1 MGWLRVADI
10 CSTLDGIQLKDWRPE
25 EWGLDHWT
33 GALLVERTLVVLA
46 SGFNCVHFLRE
57 LWRLR
62 QLAGGGT
69 RQPRGPRGGRAMR
82 AAVVAMVVI
91 NASLVVGALHPLAA
105 ARFAAVGRSPGLEVV
120 AVGVS
125 LTAALFMTALVMRER
140 K

>member
-1 MGWLRVADI
+1 M
-10 CSTLDGIQLKDWRPE
+10 
-25 EWGLDHWT
+25 
-33 GALLVERTLVVLA
+33 ERTLVVLA

-62 QLAGGGT
+62 QLAGGGLRT
-69 RQPRGPRGGRAMR
+69 RGRAMR

>member
-1 MGWLRVADI
+1 M
-10 CSTLDGIQLKDWRPE
+10 
-25 EWGLDHWT
+25 DHWT
-33 GALLVERTLVVLA
+33 GALLLERTLVVLA

-69 RQPRGPRGGRAMR
+69 RGRAMR

>member
-10 CSTLDGIQLKDWRPE
+10 CSTFDGIQLRTGVRRSGVW
-25 EWGLDHWT
+25 DHWT
-33 GALLVERTLVVLA
+33 GALLLERTLVVLA

-69 RQPRGPRGGRAMR
+69 TRGRAMR

-91 NASLVVGALHPLAA
+91 NASLLVGALHPLAA

>member
-1 MGWLRVADI
+1 M
-10 CSTLDGIQLKDWRPE
+10 
-25 EWGLDHWT
+25 
-33 GALLVERTLVVLA
+33 ERTLVVLA

-69 RQPRGPRGGRAMR
+69 RGGRAMR

-105 ARFAAVGRSPGLEVV
+105 ARFEAVGRSPGLEVV

>member
-1 MGWLRVADI
+1 MGWLRVADR
-10 CSTLDGIQLKDWRPE
+10 CSTFDGIQLKDWRPE

-33 GALLVERTLVVLA
+33 GALLLERTLVVLA

-62 QLAGGGT
+62 QLAGGGL
-69 RQPRGPRGGRAMR
+69 RRGRAMR

>member
-1 MGWLRVADI
+1 M
-10 CSTLDGIQLKDWRPE
+10 
-25 EWGLDHWT
+25 DHWT
-33 GALLVERTLVVLA
+33 GALLLERTLVVLA

-62 QLAGGGT
+62 QLAGGGL
-69 RQPRGPRGGRAMR
+69 RGRAMR